1 MVSWDNLVLRV
12 HVYLQENWFLYFHV
26 ANCLPLAAES
36 VYDLQ
41 LWAHD
46 SSFFPHLRQRGMQ
59 RGWGGAGAG
68 TGEMAQLVKT
78 LATEAWQPEF
88 DPEPK

>member
-1 MVSWDNLVLRV
+1 
-12 HVYLQENWFLYFHV
+12 VYLQENWFLYFHV

-59 RGWGGAGAG
+59 RGWGGACIGGGVGHAEG
-68 TGEMAQLVKT
+68 GGVGHAEGVGWGRQGPK
-78 LATEAWQPEF
+78 EAEGSLGCR
-88 DPEPK
+88 